1 MKSLIAIAL
10 SSILGTTSASTEIQ
24 VGAEKLDEY
33 LPHLEDTSIAMMVN
47 QSSLVGDKHL
57 VDVLNDKGVN
67 INSILAVEH
76 GFRGTKGAGEKI
88 DSSKDPQTGIE
99 IISLYGKQ
107 RYLTAEQLNSVDVLL
122 YDLQDV
128 GVRFYTYS
136 RSLHDLMQSCH
147 EFNKTL
153 IVLDRP
159 NPNGDYIAGPILTP
173 ELKSGL
179 SVDPLPLVHGLT
191 MGELASMIQGEGW
204 LDGDGGC
211 ELKVITINNY
221 DHNMNYS
228 LPVRPSPNLPN
239 DLSIRLY
246 PSLALFEGTSVSVG
260 RGTDFPFQV
269 LGYPDPRM
277 GEFEFVTKPITGS
290 WSKLNHEGETLYGER
305 FESAERFNL
314 SVFVRWQAMFQQAD
328 KTLISRPDFFDLLLG
343 DKEVRIALQQGKP
356 ATEIEKSWQPG
367 LKRYQQ
373 IRKKYLLYPDSD
385 WMSQH
390 FPASP

>member
-1 MKSLIAIAL
+1 MKPILSLILLAASL
-10 SSILGTTSASTEIQ
+10 SNYAETDIQ
-24 VGAEKLDEY
+24 VGAERLDSY
-33 LPHLEDTSIAMMVN
+33 LPLLENKSVAMMVN
-47 QSSLVGDKHL
+47 QSSLIGDQHL
-57 VDVLNDKGVN
+57 VDVLLNNAVD

-88 DSSKDPQTGIE
+88 DSSKDPVTGIE
-99 IISLYGKQ
+99 IVSLYGKQ
-107 RYLTAEQLNSVDVLL
+107 RFLTADQLADIDVII

-147 EFNKTL
+147 EHNKTL

-159 NPNGDYIAGPILTP
+159 NPNGDYIAGPILQP
-173 ELKSGL
+173 QLKSGL
-179 SVDPLPLVHGLT
+179 SVDPLPLVHGVT

-204 LDGDGGC
+204 LEGEGKC
-211 ELKVITINNY
+211 SLKVISVEGY
-221 DHNMNYS
+221 DHNQAYS

-277 GEFEFVTKPITGS
+277 GDFEFTTRPITGS
-290 WSKLNHEGETLYGER
+290 WSELNHEGERLYGER
-305 FESAERFNL
+305 FETAHRFSL
-314 SVFVRWQAMFQQAD
+314 AIFVRWLAMFDAAD
-328 KTLISRPDFFDLLLG
+328 KSLISRPDFFDLLVG
-343 DKEVRIALQQGKP
+343 DKAVRVALEQGKD
-356 ATEIEKSWQPG
+356 AHLIEASWRQG
-367 LKRYQQ
+367 LIAYQA

-385 WMSQH
+385 WMKQQ
-390 FPASP
+390 FP